1 MAQLINDSN
10 FEDTVIKSDKPV
22 IVDFWAPWC
31 GPCRMIAPIIEELS
45 SEYEGKVLIAKCNVD
60 ESSDVPMKYG
70 IRNIPTLVFFKNG
83 EMVGRLVGA
92 VSKSEIKNKIESFI

>member
-45 SEYEGKVLIAKCNVD
+45 SEYEDKVLIAKCNVD